1 MPNVIEGGIPAAGFR
16 FAIVLSRY
24 NEFITSRL
32 MSGAVEALLSSG
44 VEDKDIDIFKVP
56 GSFELPQMARKVAD
70 IRRYDAIICLGAL
83 IRGQTQHFQIIS
95 EECARGIQ
103 RVALEYAVPVTFG
116 VITAENTE
124 QAVERAGEKSENKGW
139 EAAMAAIEMA
149 SVFKR
154 LSGPPGS

>member
-1 MPNVIEGGIPAAGFR
+1 MGLR

-32 MSGAVEALLSSG
+32 MDGAVEALLASG
-44 VEDKDIDIFKVP
+44 AGEEDIDIYKVP
-56 GSFELPQMARKVAD
+56 GSFEIPQMAGQVAQTRK
-70 IRRYDAIICLGAL
+70 YDAIVCLGAL
-83 IRGQTQHFQIIS
+83 IRGKTQHFQIIS

-103 RVALEYAVPVTFG
+103 RVAMDTGLPVTFG
-116 VITAENTE
+116 VITADNAE

-149 SVFKR
+149 NAFRKVR
-154 LSGPPGS
+154 ERNIQ